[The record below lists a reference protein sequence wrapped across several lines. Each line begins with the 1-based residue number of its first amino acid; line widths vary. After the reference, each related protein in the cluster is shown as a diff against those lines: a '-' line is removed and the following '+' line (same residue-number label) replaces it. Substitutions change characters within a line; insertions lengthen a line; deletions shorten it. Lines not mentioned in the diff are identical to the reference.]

1 MPNPTPEPTVQRL
14 VDEFARLPTS
24 KILLDQVKLGAQ
36 RKVGGMWGA
45 SVGLLV
51 AALRRQHQGPILV
64 LTADD
69 VDSLQLQTDLGAFG
83 VPSHVLP
90 REEQDDTG
98 QPDAASKSA
107 RQRAMQHHAADK
119 APLLVGIEALL
130 QPVATPKSLSK
141 SQLELKVGQ
150 TLDRAQVLQK
160 AQAAGLRSVPLVL
173 APGEC
178 SVRGDVVDL
187 FPMAADAAVRLEFFD
202 RQLESIRTFDPGSQR
217 TTAVHERYVLSLGA
231 TGSGASGSAA
241 NAASGELAEGSV
253 LRHLT
258 PSQTL
263 VLAYEPLRID
273 ERQAR
278 LLAFDS
284 ERRHAIQEIQDTLRP
299 CARVDV
305 SSLPSHDLDF
315 KVLSAGSA
323 VGSGEADP
331 AGRLRSIRG
340 VSGRVLLFCRS
351 DDERERLLEIFA
363 HKNVDLAAEKVELLL
378 GAISRGFRIPEL
390 SATALS
396 NVEFAGVPQQARVRE
411 RVAVPSRA
419 IQSFFELGPGDTV
432 VHAGH
437 GIARFEG
444 TERVHRGQGT
454 EEHLRLCFQ
463 DEVKLLVP
471 ASKIHLVQKYVGSGG
486 GAKGAGKAPLDKLGG
501 KGFQRRKEQVQE
513 ALFDLAAE
521 LLEVQSKRALVQRPA
536 YPAEPMERDFL
547 DAFAFRDTQ
556 DQARAWSE
564 IQQDLQKPA
573 PMDRLL
579 CGDVGFGKTE
589 VALRTAFRV
598 AAAGRQV
605 AVLCPTTILAEQH
618 ANTFKKRCEPFGL
631 CVEMLSRYRTGGQRR
646 ELEEQLQKGQI
657 DIVVGT
663 HALLGKDVQF
673 ADLALVIVDEEQ
685 RFGVRQKERLKQL
698 RAEVDVLTLSAT
710 PIPRTLH
717 GSLLGIRGIST
728 LDNPPPGRQEVETR
742 VLFRDDRVLQDALLR
757 ELGRGGQ
764 VFVLRNRITDLQP
777 LAQRLRQLAPGARIA
792 IGHGQMTEAE
802 IEKTVRA
809 FVRGEFDVLVST
821 TIVENGLDISRAN
834 TILIDQADH
843 FGLAELH
850 QLRGRVGRSSEKAY
864 CYLLLDRDEPPGL
877 EAKARLKALEEFSHL
892 GAGFAIAMKDLEIRG
907 AGNLLGPEQS
917 GHIAAVGYDMYCQ
930 LLRSAVESA
939 KVQQPIRVHV
949 VEVDVDLRVQAFLPM
964 DFLTDPRQRLELL
977 REMDEATDDER
988 LRELEAE
995 LQDRYG
1001 KLPQPVRTLLR
1012 VFRLKHGLMG
1022 LSVHGVQW
1030 VEDRV
1035 VVRHAPGVPLGGSWI
1050 DCFADVRAVEAGK
1063 THLML
1068 PPLRGGKAW
1077 QADDVLEFLLAAIT
1091 GKAPLRRQQARVVPP
1106 AAPPPSSGRA
1116 RRPTIQK
1123 DQKRFPWE

>member
-1 MPNPTPEPTVQRL
+1 MPPSPAQRL
-14 VDEFARLPTS
+14 VDAFAGLPVTRT
-24 KILLDQVKLGAQ
+24 LCEQVALGSQ
-36 RKVGGMWGA
+36 RKVGGLWGA
-45 SVGLLV
+45 SAGLLV
-51 AALRRQHQGPILV
+51 AVLRQRHQGAVLV

-69 VDSLQLQTDLGAFG
+69 VDSLQLQTDLAAFG
-83 VPSHVLP
+83 VPAHVLP
-90 REEQDDTG
+90 RQETGDDG
-98 QPDAASKSA
+98 QPDPTTRSE
-107 RQRAMQHHAADK
+107 RQKALQRHAADK
-119 APLLVGIEALL
+119 APLLCGIEALL
-130 QPVATPKSLSK
+130 QPVATPKSLARA
-141 SQLELKVGQ
+141 QLELHAGQ
-150 TLDRAQVLQK
+150 TIDRAQVLQK
-160 AQAAGLRSVPLVL
+160 AQSAGLRQVPLVL

-231 TGSGASGSAA
+231 TGAAAAASA
-241 NAASGELAEGSV
+241 NAGELAEGSV

-305 SSLPSHDLDF
+305 SSLPSHDLDY
-315 KVLSAGSA
+315 KILSAGSA

-340 VSGRVLLFCRS
+340 VQGRVLLFCRS
-351 DDERERLLEIFA
+351 DDERERLQEIFA
-363 HKNVDLAAEKVELLL
+363 HKGVDLAAEKVELLP
-378 GAISRGFRIPEL
+378 GAISRGFRIPDL
-390 SATALS
+390 QTTALS

-411 RVAVPSRA
+411 RQVIPSRA
-419 IQSFFELGPGDTV
+419 IQSFFELGPGDLV
-432 VHAGH
+432 VHAVH

-444 TERVHRGQGT
+444 TELVTRGQGV

-486 GAKGAGKAPLDKLGG
+486 KAPLDKLGG
-501 KGFQRRKEQVQE
+501 KGFQKRKEQVQE

-521 LLEVQSKRALVQRPA
+521 LLEVQSKRALVQRPP

-564 IQQDLQKPA
+564 IQQDLAKPA

-598 AAAGRQV
+598 ALSGRQV

-618 ANTFKKRCEPFGL
+618 ARTFARRCEPFGL
-631 CVEMLSRYRTGGQRR
+631 SVEMLSRYRTGAERR
-646 ELEEQLQKGQI
+646 EIEEQVQKGAV

-673 ADLALVIVDEEQ
+673 ADLGLVIVDEEQ

-764 VFVLRNRITDLQP
+764 VFVLRNRISDLQP

-792 IGHGQMTEAE
+792 IGHGQMTETE

-864 CYLLLDRDEPPGL
+864 CYLLLDRDEPPGM

-907 AGNLLGPEQS
+907 AGNLLGPQQS
-917 GHIAAVGYDMYCQ
+917 GHIASVGYDMYCQ
-930 LLRSAVESA
+930 LLRAAVDAA
-939 KVQQPIRVHV
+939 KTQRPHAVQV
-949 VEVDVDLRVQAFLPM
+949 VEVDVDLRVQAFLPQ
-964 DFLTDPRQRLELL
+964 DFLADPRQRLELL
-977 REMDEATDDER
+977 REMDEATDDDK

-995 LQDRYG
+995 LKGRYG
-1001 KLPQPVRTLLR
+1001 KLPTPVRTLLR
-1012 VFRLKHGLMG
+1012 VFRLKHGLMA
-1022 LSVHGVQW
+1022 LCVHGVQW
-1030 VEDRV
+1030 VENDRV
-1035 VVRHAPGVPLGGSWI
+1035 VVRHAPGVPLGGSWL
-1050 DCFADVRAVEAGK
+1050 DCCQDVRPVEAGK
-1063 THLML
+1063 THLIL
-1068 PPLRGGKAW
+1068 PPRRGGKAW
-1077 QADDVLEFLLAAIT
+1077 AADDVLEFLLGAIT
-1091 GKAPLRRQQARVVPP
+1091 GTLAPAVRAAKPTPSL
-1106 AAPPPSSGRA
+1106 APPPRPST
-1116 RRPTIQK
+1116 RRPAGGS
-1123 DQKRFPWE
+1123 KRLPWE

>member
-1 MPNPTPEPTVQRL
+1 VLTPTSPAARRL
-14 VDEFARLPTS
+14 VDEFGRLPVTRT
-24 KILLDQVKLGAQ
+24 LLGRLGIGA
-36 RKVGGMWGA
+36 RCKAGGLWGA
-45 SVGLLV
+45 SAGLLLAV
-51 AALRRQHQGPILV
+51 LRQQHQGAMLV

-69 VDSLQLQTDLGAFG
+69 VDSLQLQTDLAAFG
-83 VPSHVLP
+83 VPAHVLP
-90 REEQDDTG
+90 REEQGDDG
-98 QPDAASKSA
+98 APDPATRSA
-107 RQRAMQHHAADK
+107 RQRALQHHAADG
-119 APLLVGIEALL
+119 APLLCGIEALL
-130 QPVATPKSLSK
+130 QPVATPKSLGK
-141 SQLELKVGQ
+141 ARLELHTGQ
-150 TLDRAQVLQK
+150 TIDRSQVLQR

-178 SVRGDVVDL
+178 SVRGDIVDL
-187 FPMAADAAVRLEFFD
+187 FPMGADAAVRLEFFD
-202 RQLESIRTFDPGSQR
+202 RTLESIRTFDPSSQR
-217 TTAVHERYVLSLGA
+217 TTAVHERFVLALGQSDVA
-231 TGSGASGSAA
+231 
-241 NAASGELAEGSV
+241 ELGPV

-258 PSQTL
+258 PSRTL
-263 VLAYEPLRID
+263 VIAYEPLRLD
-273 ERQAR
+273 ERQTR
-278 LLAFDS
+278 LLAFAGDL
-284 ERRHAIQEIQDTLRP
+284 RHALQELQDTLQP
-299 CARVDV
+299 CSRVDV

-315 KVLSAGSA
+315 KILSAGSA
-323 VGSGEADP
+323 AGSGEADP

-340 VSGRVLLFCRS
+340 VQGRVLLFCRS
-351 DDERERLLEIFA
+351 DDERARLQEIFA
-363 HKNVDLAAEKVELLL
+363 HKGVDLEQEKVELLPS
-378 GAISRGFRIPEL
+378 AISRGFRVPEL
-390 SATALS
+390 QATALS
-396 NVEFAGVPQQARVRE
+396 NVEFAGVPQQARLRE
-411 RVAVPSRA
+411 RQVMPSRA
-419 IQSFFELGPGDTV
+419 IQSFFELGPGDLV
-432 VHAGH
+432 VHAVH
-437 GIARFEG
+437 GVARFEG
-444 TERVHRGQGT
+444 TELVHRGQGT

-501 KGFQRRKEQVQE
+501 KGFQKRKEQVQE

-521 LLEVQSKRALVQRPA
+521 LLEVQSQRALVQRPP
-536 YPAEPMERDFL
+536 YPADPMERDFL
-547 DAFAFRDTQ
+547 DAFAFRDTE
-556 DQARAWSE
+556 DQGRAWGE
-564 IQQDLQKPA
+564 IQADLGKPS

-598 AAAGRQV
+598 AITGRQV

-618 ANTFKKRCEPFGL
+618 TKTFQQRCEPFGL
-631 CVEMLSRYRTGGQRR
+631 AIEMLSRYRTPGERR
-646 ELEEQLQKGQI
+646 EIEQQLQKGSI

-663 HALLGKDVQF
+663 HQLLGKDVQF
-673 ADLALVIVDEEQ
+673 ADLGLVIVDEEQ

-728 LDNPPPGRQEVETR
+728 LDSPPPGRQEVETR
-742 VLFRDDRVLQDALLR
+742 VLYRDDRVLQDALLR
-757 ELGRGGQ
+757 ELSRQGQ
-764 VFVLRNRITDLQP
+764 VFVLRNRITDLEP
-777 LAQRLRQLAPGARIA
+777 LAMRLRQLAPGARIA
-792 IGHGQMTEAE
+792 IGHGQMTETE
-802 IEKTVRA
+802 IEQTVRA

-864 CYLLLDRDEPPGL
+864 CYLLLDRDEPPSL

-907 AGNLLGPEQS
+907 AGNLLGPQQS
-917 GHIAAVGYDMYCQ
+917 GHIASVGYDMYCQ

-939 KVQQPIRVHV
+939 KQQKPVTALHV
-949 VEVDVDLRVQAFLPM
+949 VEVDVDLRLQAFVPQE
-964 DFLTDPRQRLELL
+964 FLADPRQRLELL

-988 LRELEAE
+988 MAALQAELE
-995 LQDRYG
+995 DRYG

-1012 VFRLKHGLMG
+1012 VFRCKHGLMS
-1022 LSVHGVQW
+1022 LAVHGVQW
-1030 VEDRV
+1030 VEQDRI

-1050 DCFADVRAVEAGK
+1050 DCFTDVRPVEAGK

-1077 QADDVLEFLLAAIT
+1077 QAEAVLDYLLGAISGT
-1091 GKAPLRRQQARVVPP
+1091 LPPRRQARPGLAPAPSPSPP
-1106 AAPPPSSGRA
+1106 RP
-1116 RRPTIQK
+1116 RRPNMGRK
-1123 DQKRFPWE
+1123 PLPWE